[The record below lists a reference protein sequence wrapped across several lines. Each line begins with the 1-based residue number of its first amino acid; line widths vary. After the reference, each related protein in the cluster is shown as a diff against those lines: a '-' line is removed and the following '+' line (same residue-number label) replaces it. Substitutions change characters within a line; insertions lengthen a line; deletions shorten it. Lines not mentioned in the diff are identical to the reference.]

1 VRNLSSKEWIEPS
14 PIEVPPQVQVVAG
27 GHSLL
32 AQILARRGITDAEAA
47 LAFLDPAHYHPAP
60 PEELPDVDKAV
71 GRLEQAIRERRR
83 IYVWGDFDVDGQTAT
98 ALLVS
103 TLEAL
108 GASPVGY
115 YIPDRERE
123 SHGVNLPALERLIAD
138 GAELILTCDT
148 GITAHEPVA
157 YARSRGVDVII
168 TDHHDLPAR
177 LPEACAVINPKM
189 LPTGHPLHYLPGVG
203 VAYKLAEALYGHAGR
218 QEEAEQ
224 YLDLVAL
231 GIVAD
236 VATLRGDT
244 RYLLQRGLAAL
255 RCTTRAGLLAMLE
268 LAGISPERL
277 TEEHIAFELAPRLNA
292 MGRLD
297 DATAAVEFLRGGDIG
312 RARILATRLEGLHA
326 QRKRLCDQV
335 MQAAEAR
342 IAQEP
347 ALLEEAV
354 LVLSHPSWPVG
365 VIGVV
370 AGRLAERYH
379 KPTILIATPP
389 GEHARGS
396 ARSVEGCDIH
406 AAIAAHADLLV
417 RFGGHPMAAGLSID
431 PERIPEFRRAL
442 SRTVAQMCQGVKQ
455 KASLQIEA
463 YLPLSELS
471 LELAEQLE
479 RLTPFGPGNPPPVF
493 ATRNL
498 TLRNHSP
505 LGRSG
510 EHLQLIVED
519 ENGNA
524 GRVIWWQGAGSSLPT
539 GHFDLAYTVRA
550 CDYRGR
556 RELQMEWVD
565 ARQES
570 TPPTLIPSTPGGR
583 PQVIDHRQC
592 EDDRERSRLLME
604 LRAQKGAELM
614 LWAEAEARAYLAGR
628 DRYELMPAEALVLW
642 TAPPGPAE
650 LRAAL
655 KQVSPQEIYLF
666 CVPPGLDE
674 PETFLKRLGGLIKR
688 ALDSGEENVRLSTLA
703 AATAQREVTI
713 EVGLQW
719 LVARGL
725 VTVRRQNDD
734 LCIKPGQ
741 QATNET
747 TLQLAARLRSLLEE
761 TAAYRAFLR
770 RVDRMYFVT
779 VQAD

>member
-1 VRNLSSKEWIEPS
+1 MSYKEWIEPS
-14 PIEVPPQVQVVAG
+14 PVEVSPQMQRAAG
-27 GHSLL
+27 GHLLL
-32 AQILARRGITDAEAA
+32 AQILARRGITDAETA

-71 GRLEQAIRERRR
+71 RRLEQAIRERRR
-83 IYVWGDFDVDGQTAT
+83 IFVWGDFDVDGQTAT
-98 ALLVS
+98 TILVS

-168 TDHHDLPAR
+168 TDHHDLPAQ
-177 LPEACAVINPKM
+177 LPEACAVINPSM
-189 LPTGHPLHYLPGVG
+189 LPNDHPLRHLPGVG
-203 VAYKLAEALYGHAGR
+203 VAYKLAEALYERAGR
-218 QEEAEQ
+218 SREVEQ

-244 RYLLQRGLAAL
+244 RYLLQRGLGAL
-255 RCTTRAGLLAMLE
+255 RCTNRAGLLAILE
-268 LAGISPERL
+268 LAGINPERL

-297 DATAAVEFLRGGDIG
+297 DATAAVEFLRSVDVAQ
-312 RARILATRLEGLHA
+312 ARILAARLEGLHA

-354 LVLSHPSWPVG
+354 LILSHPSWPVG

-417 RFGGHPMAAGLSID
+417 RFGGHPMAAGLSIA
-431 PERIPEFRRAL
+431 PEHIPEFRRAL

-455 KASLQIEA
+455 KAHLQIEA
-463 YLPLSELS
+463 YLSLSELS

-479 RLTPFGPGNPPPVF
+479 RLAPFGPGNPPPVF
-493 ATRNL
+493 ATRSL
-498 TLRNHSP
+498 TLRNHSS

-510 EHLQLIVED
+510 EHLQLTVED
-519 ENGNA
+519 GNGNT
-524 GRVIWWQGAGSSLPT
+524 GRVIWWQGAGFSLPV
-539 GHFDLAYTVRA
+539 GRFDMAYTVRA
-550 CDYRGR
+550 SDYRGR
-556 RELQMEWVD
+556 RELQVEWVD
-565 ARQES
+565 AREES
-570 TPPTLIPSTPGGR
+570 APPTLMPSTQRGR
-583 PQVIDHRQC
+583 PRVIDYRQC
-592 EDDRERSRLLME
+592 EDDRELHRLLME

-614 LWAEAEARAYLAGR
+614 LWAEAEARAHLAGR
-628 DRYELMPAEALVLW
+628 DRYELMPAEALILW

-666 CVPPGLDE
+666 CVPTGLDE
-674 PETFLKRLGGLIKR
+674 LETLLKRLGGLVKH
-688 ALDSGEENVRLSTLA
+688 ALDTSEGIVRLSTLA
-703 AATAQREVTI
+703 AATAQREVTV

-719 LVARGL
+719 LAARGL
-725 VTVRRQNDD
+725 VTVRRQDD
-734 LCIKPGQ
+734 ELYIKPGQ
-741 QATNET
+741 PATGQT
-747 TLQLAARLRSLLEE
+747 APQLAARLRSLLEE

-770 RVDRMYFVT
+770 RVDRLYFVT